1 MLVASRISGN
11 SLVNDLCCLVT
22 CVVWHVFHVG
32 MMEMEEC
39 GSTFNRDWHA
49 RVVQALHL
57 RLEKVVSMAGEGGPH
72 IQGVPGE
79 GELRGNDAEGDRA
92 DRSRSPARAALGAP
106 GAALGA
112 PGAALGAPGA
122 ALGAPGAAFGSPWN
136 TSCRRP

>member
-57 RLEKVVSMAGEGGPH
+57 RLEKVVSMADHWE
-72 IQGVPGE
+72 
-79 GELRGNDAEGDRA
+79 
-92 DRSRSPARAALGAP
+92 SRDFDDDGFKDLGAEYP
-106 GAALGA
+106 GMLTPNCSYVGTAE
-112 PGAALGAPGA
+112 PGHG
-122 ALGAPGAAFGSPWN
+122 
-136 TSCRRP
+136 RIQ